1 MCQALFQS
9 WRFSNEENHE
19 EPSMSQSLYSSS
31 RTMINKHKTQKSRM
45 RNGSDGTDRLLRVW
59 GSKGRPC
66 RAGDVWASRRRRCGG
81 KASEAEWRA
90 RPRGL
95 ETGAWRGSS
104 ESYNCFGWCGTW
116 KMILGSL
123 TFTKWHGNLQAE
135 LHLKCTSHTACR
147 VEKSLEVSEGRWQRQ
162 EWNRDQ
168 WGDCCCQ
175 ARGDED
181 LDLGGGRCWDM
192 AES

>member
-1 MCQALFQS
+1 MAVMELIGS
-9 WRFSNEENHE
+9 WV
-19 EPSMSQSLYSSS
+19 YW
-31 RTMINKHKTQKSRM
+31 
-45 RNGSDGTDRLLRVW
+45 VY

-66 RAGDVWASRRRRCGG
+66 RAGDVWTSRRRRCGG
-81 KASEAEWRA
+81 KASEAEGRA

-104 ESYNCFGWCGTW
+104 ESYNWFRWCRTFN
-116 KMILGSL
+116 MILGSL
-123 TFTKWHGNLQAE
+123 TFTKWHVNLQAE
-135 LHLKCTSHTACR
+135 LHLKCTSQTACR

-181 LDLGGGRCWDM
+181 LDLGGGRWWDV
-192 AES
+192 AELQTYVKHKGNEISWDSTWVLKERI